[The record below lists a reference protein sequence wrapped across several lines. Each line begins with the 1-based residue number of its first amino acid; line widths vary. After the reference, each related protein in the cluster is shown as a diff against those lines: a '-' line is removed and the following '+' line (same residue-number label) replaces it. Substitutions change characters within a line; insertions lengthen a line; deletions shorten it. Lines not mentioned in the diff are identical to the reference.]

1 MRNVKNYRI
10 LDSIIYLDHAI
21 ILRTAIGQMLQQ
33 SAQREKDVERSLDR
47 LQLYLDNNNLNEIIP
62 ALYYSVILSNI

>member
-1 MRNVKNYRI
+1 M
-10 LDSIIYLDHAI
+10 DHAI